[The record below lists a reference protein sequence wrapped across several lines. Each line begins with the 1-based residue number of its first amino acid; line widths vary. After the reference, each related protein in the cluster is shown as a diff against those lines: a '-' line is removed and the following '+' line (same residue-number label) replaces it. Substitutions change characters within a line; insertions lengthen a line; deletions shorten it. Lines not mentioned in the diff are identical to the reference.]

1 MNGDEGK
8 RLFSW
13 QKTIV
18 NIALTN
24 GQKTIHTLLMHW
36 NVIFQTFKHVL
47 KNAIWPCY
55 WNISLQGYKM
65 RKRSFFGRLR
75 WKMIIFAGVRFPK
88 ENVSRHINKVRIFG
102 GKWPF
107 RRLENIVFN
116 FLVFVNIS
124 SFLLRVIR
132 NTFHVWM
139 YEWQPPK

>member
-18 NIALTN
+18 NIALIN

-75 WKMIIFAGVRFPK
+75 RKMIIFAGVRFPK
-88 ENVSRHINKVRIFG
+88 EDVSRHINKVRIFG

-107 RRLENIVFN
+107 RRLKHRFQ
-116 FLVFVNIS
+116 FFSLRQHFFIS
-124 SFLLRVIR
+124 TQSYQKYISCLNVR
-132 NTFHVWM
+132 M
-139 YEWQPPK
+139 PAPK